1 MEIFVYFQTKKYFA
15 NYRKFLFMR
24 NNVTENEILLKKKIK
39 QSLSTK
45 KSLNPKNQ
53 SNLKKQ
59 KDKGN
64 GLPLFCTECD
74 KELDLFWLTDKASDK
89 NAVKTNYE
97 NCVKI
102 GKFKGHYCSKMFIS
116 DAYKQKVLR
125 KKK

>member
-1 MEIFVYFQTKKYFA
+1 MT
-15 NYRKFLFMR
+15 
-24 NNVTENEILLKKKIK
+24 NNVTENEITLKKKIK
-39 QSLSTK
+39 KALLIK

-53 SNLKKQ
+53 PKLKKQ
-59 KDKGN
+59 TGKGN
-64 GLPLFCTECD
+64 GLPLFCTECG

-89 NAVKTNYE
+89 NAVKINQE

-116 DAYKQKVLR
+116 NAYTEKVLR